1 MNPQVCITTPFL
13 CFCTKRNGI
22 HPHVRDKEAPRSSEG
37 TDREKGLHGQLCLS
51 AFLKKAETACQY
63 SPFHMKGLYIEA
75 ILSKGLWTLA
85 TGLIYVLPTRI
96 ELR

>member
-1 MNPQVCITTPFL
+1 MNPQVYITTPFL
-13 CFCTKRNGI
+13 CSYTKSNCI
-22 HPHVRDKEAPRSSEG
+22 HHRVRYKEASRTSEG

-51 AFLKKAETACQY
+51 AFLKKVETTCQY
-63 SPFHMKGLYIEA
+63 SSFHMKGLYIEA
-75 ILSKGLWTLA
+75 ILSNGLWTLA